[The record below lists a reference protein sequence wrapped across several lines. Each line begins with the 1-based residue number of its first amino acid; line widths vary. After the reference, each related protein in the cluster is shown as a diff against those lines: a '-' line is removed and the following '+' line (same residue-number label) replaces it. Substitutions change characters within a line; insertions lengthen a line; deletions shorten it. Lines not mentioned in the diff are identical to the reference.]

1 VISSLFYVVHLNFTA
16 MKYPFSLCLLLLLN
30 SAVAQNTIPGG
41 VRLKREVLTVATYA
55 EFKQMNGTLPPLYR
69 ITHNLNGAQTI
80 GTNRVWTGGSS
91 GLQLNGQNMTLG
103 IWDSKAVRTSH
114 QAFGGR
120 ASVFDGT
127 TTNSNHATHV
137 GGTMIGSGTGQSTA
151 KGMAPSASLRSFDW
165 TDDVTEMA
173 AEGASGLL
181 VSNHSYGLITGWAYG
196 DYGDFGS
203 DAWYWYG
210 APGDTIDYNFG
221 LYSQESADWDAV
233 AFNAPNYLIVKAAGN
248 SRGYGPG
255 PGTTHYEWTGSW
267 TSSTTSRQKGGGSTG
282 YDCLSHAAVSKNVL
296 SVGAVEGMASGYTS
310 AAQVVGS
317 SFHSWGPT
325 DDGRIKPDVVTKGV
339 GVYSSTAL
347 SNTSYDTYNGTSM
360 ASPMASGSAI
370 LLQQHYKALN
380 ANQVMRSATLKGL
393 IIHTADEAGNSTGP
407 DYTFGW
413 GLMNTPRAAEVI
425 SGANTSHRI
434 LQQSLNNGA
443 TYTFSFYNN
452 GTLPLKATLCWTD
465 PAGTPNQAVLNQTS
479 PRLVRDLDVRIIRS
493 SDNTTFLPWTLS
505 LQSPQAPATR
515 ADNIRDNVEQVLID
529 GLPQA
534 GMYTV
539 RVTHKGGLSSAQ
551 AFSLIVSG
559 VSGITAPNA
568 SLSGIVRYSNSAQ
581 SPVRGV
587 RVRAMQGTT
596 RVDSTLT
603 NTQGQYS
610 FNLPPGTYTIEA
622 SIASGMPSPAS
633 INASD
638 ALQASRHGSLVTVL
652 TGLPLLASDVNN
664 SGQTNG
670 TDALQIQRFSSFL
683 QSSFAR
689 GPWIF
694 SSPQT
699 ITLSAG
705 QSATV
710 NLQSIATGDVN
721 ASFTPQ

>member
-1 VISSLFYVVHLNFTA
+1 
-16 MKYPFSLCLLLLLN
+16 MKYPTLFSLLLLFN
-30 SAVAQNTIPGG
+30 TVMAQTSIPSGL
-41 VRLKREVLTVATYA
+41 RLKREVLTGSTYA
-55 EFKQMNGTLPPLYR
+55 EFKQMNGILPPVYR

-91 GLQLNGQNMTLG
+91 GLQLNGQGMTLG
-103 IWDSKAVRTSH
+103 IWDSKAVRTGH

-120 ASVFDGT
+120 ASILDGT
-127 TTNSNHATHV
+127 TTNSDHATHV
-137 GGTMIGSGTGQSTA
+137 GGTMVGSGTGQSTA
-151 KGMAPSASLRSFDW
+151 RGMASSASLRSFDW
-165 TDDVTEMA
+165 TDDVAEMA
-173 AEGASGLL
+173 SEGAGGLL
-181 VSNHSYGLITGWAYG
+181 VSNHSYGLVTGWAWG

-221 LYSQESADWDAV
+221 RYSEESADWDQV
-233 AFNAPNYLIVKAAGN
+233 AFNAPNYLIVKSAGN
-248 SRGYGPG
+248 SRGYGPA

-267 TSSTTSRQKGGGSTG
+267 TSSTTTRQRGGGSTG
-282 YDCLSHAAVSKNVL
+282 YDCLSHASVSKNVL
-296 SVGAVEGMASGYTS
+296 SVGAVEGLAGGYTS
-310 AAQVVGS
+310 AALVVGS

-339 GVYSSTAL
+339 GVYSSTAA

-380 ANQVMRSATLKGL
+380 SNQVMRSATLRGL
-393 IIHTADEAGNSTGP
+393 IVHTADEVGPGAGP

-413 GLMNTPRAAEVI
+413 GLMNTARAAGVI
-425 SGANTSHRI
+425 SEAASSHRI
-434 LQQSLNNGA
+434 LQQSLSNGA
-443 TYTFSFYNN
+443 TYTFSFYNDS
-452 GTLPLKATLCWTD
+452 TLPLKATLCWTD
-465 PAGTPNQAVLNQTS
+465 PAGTPNTAVLNQTS
-479 PRLVRDLDVRIIRS
+479 PRLVRDLDVRIVRS
-493 SDNTTFLPWTLS
+493 SDNSTFLPWVLN
-505 LQSPQAPATR
+505 LQSPQSPATR
-515 ADNIRDNVEQVLID
+515 ADNIRDNVEQVLLD

-539 RVTHKGGLSSAQ
+539 RVTHKGSITAPQ

-559 VSGITAPNA
+559 VSGLTAPNA
-568 SLSGIVRYSNSAQ
+568 TVSGSVRYVNTSQ

-587 RVRAMQGTT
+587 RVRAMQGSV

-603 NTQGQYS
+603 NTQGQFS
-610 FNLPPGTYTIEA
+610 FTLPPGTYTIDA
-622 SIASGMPSPAS
+622 ITTTGMPVPAS

-638 ALQASRHGSLVTVL
+638 ALQASRHGSLVALL
-652 TGLPLLASDVNN
+652 TGLPLVASDVNN

-670 TDALQIQRFSSFL
+670 TDALQIQRYASLL

-689 GPWIF
+689 GPWVF
-694 SSPQT
+694 SAPQSV
-699 ITLSAG
+699 TLVAG
-705 QSATV
+705 QTTTV

>member
-1 VISSLFYVVHLNFTA
+1 MLFHSAMSQNVIPST
-16 MKYPFSLCLLLLLN
+16 
-30 SAVAQNTIPGG
+30 
-41 VRLKREVLTVATYA
+41 VRLKREVLTGETFA
-55 EFKQMNGTLPPLYR
+55 EFKQMNGMLAPMYR
-69 ITHNLNGAQTI
+69 ITYNLNGAQTI

-91 GLQLNGQNMTLG
+91 GLQLNGQGMTLG
-103 IWDSKAVRTSH
+103 IWDSKAVRTTH
-114 QAFGGR
+114 QAFSSR
-120 ASVFDGT
+120 ATVVDGT
-127 TTNSNHATHV
+127 TTNINHATHV

-165 TDDVTEMA
+165 TDDLTEMA
-173 AEGASGLL
+173 SEGAAGLL
-181 VSNHSYGLITGWAYG
+181 VSNHSYGLITGWAFG
-196 DYGDFGS
+196 DYGNFGS

-248 SRGYGPG
+248 SRGYGPA

-267 TSSTTSRQKGGGSTG
+267 TSSTTTRQKGGGSTG
-282 YDCLSHAAVSKNVL
+282 YDCLSHASVSKNVL
-296 SVGAVEGMASGYTS
+296 SVGAVEGLSSGYTT

-317 SFHSWGPT
+317 TFHSWGPT

-339 GVYSSTAL
+339 GVYSSTAT

-393 IIHTADEAGNSTGP
+393 IIHTADEAGVGAGP
-407 DYTFGW
+407 DYKFGW

-425 SGANTSHRI
+425 SGANTTHRI
-434 LQQSLNNGA
+434 LQQSLSNGG
-443 TYTFSFYNN
+443 TYNFTFYND
-452 GTLPLKATLCWTD
+452 GSLPLKATLCWTD
-465 PAGTPNQAVLNQTS
+465 PAGSPNSAVLNQTS

-493 SDNTTFLPWTLS
+493 SDNTSFLPWVLNP
-505 LQSPQAPATR
+505 QSPQSSATR
-515 ADNIRDNVEQVLID
+515 ADNVRDNVEQVMLD
-529 GLPQA
+529 ANPQA

-539 RVTHKGGLSSAQ
+539 RVTHKSVITAPQ

-559 VSGITAPNA
+559 VSGLTAPNA
-568 SLSGIVRYSNSAQ
+568 SLSGTVLYSNAAQ

-603 NTQGQYS
+603 NAQGQFS
-610 FNLPPGTYTIEA
+610 FNLTPGTYTIEA
-622 SIASGMPSPAS
+622 SAASGMPLPAS

-670 TDALQIQRFSSFL
+670 TDALQIQRFSSLL

-689 GPWIF
+689 GSWIF
-694 SSPQT
+694 SPPQT
-699 ITLSAG
+699 ITLQGG
-705 QSATV
+705 QTATV

-721 ASFTPQ
+721 TSFTPQ